1 MCPTGGNSWPKKK
14 KKKQLQSKYIK
25 GMMMIEVAEEEIL
38 GTFLS
43 SQLGASQ

>member
-1 MCPTGGNSWPKKK
+1 VAILDQKKKK

-25 GMMMIEVAEEEIL
+25 GMMVIEVAEEEIL